1 MDWTFER
8 AIDVIR
14 QAGDVDGSDRLK
26 PIGGKAGLDHIL
38 TAEAFI
44 LDQSPETPAQA
55 LAILDL
61 AIANL
66 AVGGRAD
73 GRDLCGLE
81 SVRRFLIS
89 LGERDEPGRIA
100 ELGG

>member
-1 MDWTFER
+1 
-8 AIDVIR
+8 
-14 QAGDVDGSDRLK
+14 
-26 PIGGKAGLDHIL
+26 LDHIL

-44 LDQSPETPAQA
+44 LDQSPEAPAQA
-55 LAILDL
+55 LAVLDL
-61 AIANL
+61 AIAKI

-100 ELGG
+100 ELGGNLALT